1 MISIPQLKYIVEL
14 DNQRHFVTAAEKSFV
29 TQPTL
34 SMQVKKLEEQL
45 GIKIFDRSKHPLEPT
60 GIGEE
65 IINQARVVLAENE
78 RIFTIVDEFQN
89 NIEGDL
95 RIGIIPSLSP
105 YLLPLFIGKF
115 ASEYPKV
122 NIKVNEMLSEEIIE
136 GIQKG
141 KLDMGL
147 LVTPLKEKGI
157 REKLLFYEKIYFYV
171 NKKDPFAMKKYMD
184 ASLIN
189 HKGMWMLSEGHCF
202 RSQMLNL
209 CSLKEKVSEELG
221 FQYESGSL
229 ETLKKFV
236 EKEGG
241 YTLVP
246 ELAVEKSEKAVHI
259 PIKSSPIREV
269 SLICSQNYPRT
280 KLLQVFAK
288 SIQQAVPQ
296 KMLSKNDG
304 QVVEWR

>member
-14 DNQRHFVTAAEKSFV
+14 DNQRHFVAAAEKSFV

-34 SMQVKKLEEQL
+34 SMQIKKLEEQL
-45 GIKIFDRSKHPLEPT
+45 GVKIFDRSKHPLEPT
-60 GIGEE
+60 GIGKE
-65 IINQARVVLAENE
+65 IIKQARVVLAENE
-78 RIFTIVDEFQN
+78 RIFAIVDEFQN
-89 NIEGDL
+89 RIEGDL

-115 ASEYPKV
+115 AKDYPKV
-122 NIKVNEMLSEEIIE
+122 NVAINEMLTEDIIV
-136 GIQKG
+136 GIEKDE
-141 KLDMGL
+141 LDVGI
-147 LVTPLKEKGI
+147 LVTPLSEKGI
-157 REKLLFYEKIYFYV
+157 LETVLFYEKILLYV
-171 NKKDPFAMKKYMD
+171 NKEHPFAKNNSMD
-184 ASLIN
+184 ALLIS

-209 CSLKEKVSEELG
+209 CSLKEKVSKEVG

-241 YTLVP
+241 YTLIP
-246 ELAVEKSEKAVHI
+246 ELAMEKSENAVCI
-259 PIKSSPIREV
+259 PINTTPIREV
-269 SLICSQNYPRT
+269 SLVRSKNYPKT
-280 KLLQVFAK
+280 KLFEAFARA
-288 SIQQAVPQ
+288 IQNSVPEN
-296 KMLSKNDG
+296 MLSKEEG